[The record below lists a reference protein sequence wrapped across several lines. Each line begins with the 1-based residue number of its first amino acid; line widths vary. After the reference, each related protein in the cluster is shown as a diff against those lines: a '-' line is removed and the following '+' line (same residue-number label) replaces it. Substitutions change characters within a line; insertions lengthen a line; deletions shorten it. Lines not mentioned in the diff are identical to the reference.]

1 MCIQIDG
8 LCRSGSNK
16 TDGFATKKTELTVLD
31 VMINNSIGIYA
42 SINLDNMNLD
52 VTQKEWPNA
61 VANR

>member
-1 MCIQIDG
+1 MVYVVLEAIK
-8 LCRSGSNK
+8 LMVLLP
-16 TDGFATKKTELTVLD
+16 KKTELTVLD